1 MPRYKTG
8 FCLVALA
15 FFCRAGAASAQ
26 LDFDA
31 PALGEAPE
39 KEAVGGAVSGGTSN
53 ISFGGLFDVR
63 YMAMGANAPGAM
75 VHVDELVLTANI
87 GDNISIL
94 AEHLLPT
101 SKLAGA
107 DDIIQDDHGFV
118 FALFSNIPYT
128 PQGTAFKIGRF
139 RFKWGIDAV
148 LDSPSNMLYPLVK
161 KNLGFITDRG
171 LELSGF
177 IGPVDYS
184 AGLADGPE
192 FVDNMVMDGTGKE
205 LGTLRRNVSNNSLP
219 LVARLSTNVDFSRLL
234 RVGVSYFD
242 GMSWPYMNGMTRMPG
257 MGARTEMP
265 GGMPDTSQLVYKQK
279 WAADCTIKWKRLDL
293 QAEYSQGRDRFTDGT
308 KELTR
313 GYFGR
318 LDYAFM
324 PGKLLAQTQY
334 DRFDDGVAL
343 TKDEQS
349 AGVGVQIFIHDQA
362 FIRLGYIL
370 NRIEGSARPNVS
382 FTQFYLPF

>member
-1 MPRYKTG
+1 MFKRG
-8 FCLVALA
+8 FYLCLIPVFYWTAT
-15 FFCRAGAASAQ
+15 ASAQ
-26 LDFDA
+26 FNFDS
-31 PALGEAPE
+31 PSLGEETPA
-39 KEAVGGAVSGGTSN
+39 KEAKAAAAPGAVSN

-63 YMAMGANAPGAM
+63 YMALGGNAPGAM
-75 VHVDELVLTANI
+75 VHVDELVVTANI

-101 SKLAGA
+101 SRLAGA

-148 LDSPSNMLYPLVK
+148 LDSPSNMLYPLTK

-177 IGPVDYS
+177 WGPVDYS

-192 FVDNMVMDGTGKE
+192 FVDNMVMDGAGNE
-205 LGTLRRNVSNNSLP
+205 LGTVRRNVKNNSLP
-219 LVARLSTNVDFSRLL
+219 LLARLSTNVDFSRIL
-234 RVGVSYFD
+234 RLGTSYFD
-242 GMSWPYMNGMTRMPG
+242 GVSWPYINDMTRMPG

-265 GGMPDTSQLVYKQK
+265 GGMPDTTQLVYKQK
-279 WAADCTIKWKRLDL
+279 WAADSTVKWKRLDL
-293 QAEYSQGRDRFTDGT
+293 QAEYSQGKDRFTDGT
-308 KELTR
+308 KAHTR
-313 GYFGR
+313 GCFGR

-324 PGKLLAQTQY
+324 PGKLLAQAQY
-334 DRFDDGVAL
+334 DRFDDGLPL
-343 TKDEQS
+343 TKDEQA
-349 AGVGVQIFIHDQA
+349 AGAGVQIFIHNQA

-370 NRIEGSARPNVS
+370 NRMAGSSRPNVG